1 MAPNNKQERNNE
13 IIKKR
18 RTGQTLESIA
28 KEYGIRKQRVW
39 KIVEKDPECRKF
51 KYANRRYH

>member
-51 KYANRRYH
+51 KYTNRRYH